1 MIDILGILQNNRKII
16 DIPIFVYHI
25 LHFLGKMTINNMI
38 LHYVYNKLKFRYI
51 QSNKAIVI
59 KHQGKNSHIFHK
71 RLVHK
76 QGTLYL
82 LDLDLKF
89 IIANNHTHSLAFR

>member
-1 MIDILGILQNNRKII
+1 
-16 DIPIFVYHI
+16 
-25 LHFLGKMTINNMI
+25 MI

-51 QSNKAIVI
+51 QSSKAIVI

-71 RLVHK
+71 RVVHK
-76 QGTLYL
+76 HGTLYL

-89 IIANNHTHSLAFR
+89 KIEKKHTHSLAFW

>member
-1 MIDILGILQNNRKII
+1 
-16 DIPIFVYHI
+16 
-25 LHFLGKMTINNMI
+25 MTINSMI
-38 LHYVYNKLKFRYI
+38 LNCVYNKLKFRYI

-59 KHQGKNSHIFHK
+59 KHQGKNSYIFHK
-71 RLVHK
+71 RVVHK

-89 IIANNHTHSLAFR
+89 NIAKNHTHSLAFW